1 MSSGWGSDGISPEY
15 VSVSVN
21 GVPQAADALA
31 HLTEISTQ
39 VEAAVV
45 LDREGNVQAA
55 TVDDERAGRI
65 ARAALELFRQADAQ
79 REQELV
85 QLDAALAGGSVF
97 VVRDEERLIAATT
110 GPGPT
115 AGLVFYDLKSALR
128 SLRRAEAEAEAEDE
142 ACPGEARDHHAE
154 EGRCERVGRWPSA
167 RRSAPPRALSS
178 CDGAP
183 AVAATGS
190 SSTSTTAHS

>member
-1 MSSGWGSDGISPEY
+1 M
-15 VSVSVN
+15 SVSVKR
-21 GVPQAADALA
+21 VPPANDALA

-39 VEAAVV
+39 IEAAVV
-45 LDREGNVQAA
+45 LDREGGVQAA

-128 SLRRAEAEAEAEDE
+128 SFAEPKPKPKPKPKPRTPAKRATTRRKKDDA
-142 ACPGEARDHHAE
+142 
-154 EGRCERVGRWPSA
+154 SA
-167 RRSAPPRALSS
+167 
-178 CDGAP
+178 
-183 AVAATGS
+183 
-190 SSTSTTAHS
+190 